1 MKILTKEQLA
11 ALRDII
17 TSDNLQSV
25 DENTRKVLD
34 ELINDDENINAVSLF
49 IDGAADLHTKTA
61 GIGGVFLGE
70 NNEELYRFS
79 EYLDDATNN
88 EAEYSSLIKGLEIG
102 IELKLINIDIYSD
115 SELVV
120 KQVSGEYKVKHER
133 MRPLHR
139 KAIALLSQYYN
150 WSLQHVPRND
160 NTIADKLSKKGM
172 KQGR

>member
-1 MKILTKEQLA
+1 MKILTKEQLT

-17 TSDNLQSV
+17 TPDNLQSL

-49 IDGAADLHTKTA
+49 IDGAADLHTKIA

-88 EAEYSSLIKGLEIG
+88 EAEYPALIRGLEIG
-102 IELKLINIDIYSD
+102 LELNIINIKIYAD

-139 KAIALLSQYYN
+139 KAIALLSQYSN
-150 WSLQHVPRND
+150 WSLQHVPRDD
-160 NTIADKLSKKGM
+160 NTIADK
-172 KQGR
+172 

>member
-1 MKILTKEQLA
+1 MKILTKEQLT

-17 TSDNLQSV
+17 TPDNLQSL

-49 IDGAADLHTKTA
+49 IDGAADLHTKIA

-70 NNEELYRFS
+70 NNEKLFRFS

-88 EAEYSSLIKGLEIG
+88 EAEYSALIRGLELG
-102 IELKLINIDIYSD
+102 IKLNISDIKIFAD

-139 KAIALLSQYYN
+139 KAIALLSQYSN

-160 NTIADKLSKKGM
+160 NKIADKLSKEGM
-172 KQGR
+172 EQGR

>member
-1 MKILTKEQLA
+1 MKILTKEQLT

-17 TSDNLQSV
+17 TPDNLQSL

-61 GIGGVFLGE
+61 GIGGVFLGK
-70 NNEELYRFS
+70 NNEKLYRFS

-88 EAEYSSLIKGLEIG
+88 EAEYSALIRGLELG
-102 IELKLINIDIYSD
+102 IELNIRDIKIYAD

-120 KQVSGEYKVKHER
+120 KQVNGEYKVKHER
-133 MRPLHR
+133 MKPLHQ
-139 KAIALLSQYYN
+139 KTIALLCQYSN
-150 WSLQHVPRND
+150 WSLQHVSRDD
-160 NTIADKLSKKGM
+160 NTIADKLSKEGM
-172 KQGR
+172 EQGR

>member
-1 MKILTKEQLA
+1 MKILTKQQLT

-17 TSDNLQSV
+17 TPDNLQSV

-70 NNEELYRFS
+70 NNKELYRFS

-88 EAEYSSLIKGLEIG
+88 QAEYSALIRGLELG
-102 IELKLINIDIYSD
+102 LELNIREIKIYAD

-120 KQVSGEYKVKHER
+120 KQVNGEYKVKHER
-133 MRPLHR
+133 MKPLHR
-139 KAIALLSQYYN
+139 KAIALLCQYSN
-150 WSLQHVPRND
+150 WSLQHVPRDD
-160 NTIADKLSKKGM
+160 NTIADKLSKEGM

>member
-1 MKILTKEQLA
+1 MKIFTKEQLT
-11 ALRDII
+11 ALRAII
-17 TSDNLQSV
+17 TPDNLQSV

-34 ELINDDENINAVSLF
+34 KLINGDENINAVTLF

-88 EAEYSSLIKGLEIG
+88 EAEYSALIRGLELG
-102 IELKLINIDIYSD
+102 IELNIRDIKIYAD

-120 KQVSGEYKVKHER
+120 KQVNGEYKVKHKR
-133 MRPLHR
+133 MKPLHQ
-139 KAIALLSQYYN
+139 KTLALLCQYSN
-150 WSLQHVPRND
+150 WSLQHIPRDD
-160 NTIADKLSKKGM
+160 NTIADKLSKEGMEKG
-172 KQGR
+172 R

>member
-1 MKILTKEQLA
+1 MKILTKEQLT
-11 ALRDII
+11 ALRAII
-17 TSDNLQSV
+17 TPDNLQSV

-34 ELINDDENINAVSLF
+34 ELINDDENINAASLF
-49 IDGAADLHTKTA
+49 TDGAADLHTKTA

-88 EAEYSSLIKGLEIG
+88 EAEYSALIRGLELG
-102 IELKLINIDIYSD
+102 LELNIIDIKIYAD

-120 KQVSGEYKVKHER
+120 KQVNGDYKVKHER

-139 KAIALLSQYYN
+139 KAIALLYQYSN
-150 WSLQHVPRND
+150 WSLQHVPRDD
-160 NTIADKLSKKGM
+160 NTIADKLSKEGMEKG
-172 KQGR
+172 R

>member
-1 MKILTKEQLA
+1 MKILTKQQLT

-17 TSDNLQSV
+17 TPDNLQSV

-88 EAEYSSLIKGLEIG
+88 EAEYSALIRGLELG
-102 IELKLINIDIYSD
+102 LELNIINIYIFSD
-115 SELVV
+115 SELIV
-120 KQVSGEYKVKHER
+120 KQINGDYKVKHER
-133 MRPLHR
+133 MKRLHR
-139 KAIALLSQYYN
+139 KVIALLSQYSN
-150 WSLQHVPRND
+150 WNLQHVPRDD
-160 NTIADKLSKKGM
+160 NTIADKLSKEGM
-172 KQGR
+172 EQGR

>member
-17 TSDNLQSV
+17 TPDNLKSV

-34 ELINDDENINAVSLF
+34 ELINEDENINAVSLF

-61 GIGGVFLGE
+61 GIGGVFLRE

-88 EAEYSSLIKGLEIG
+88 EAEYSSLIRGLEIG
-102 IELKLINIDIYSD
+102 IELNIINIDIYSD

-139 KAIALLSQYYN
+139 KAITLLSQYNN
-150 WSLQHVPRND
+150 WRMQHVSRDD
-160 NTIADKLSKKGM
+160 NTVADKLSKKGM

>member
-1 MKILTKEQLA
+1 MKILTKEQLT

-17 TSDNLQSV
+17 TPDNLLSV

-88 EAEYSSLIKGLEIG
+88 EAEYSALIRGLELG
-102 IELKLINIDIYSD
+102 LELNIMDIKIYAD

-120 KQVSGEYKVKHER
+120 KQVNGEYKVKHER

-139 KAIALLSQYYN
+139 KAIALLCQYSN
-150 WSLQHVPRND
+150 WSLQHVPRYD
-160 NTIADKLSKKGM
+160 C
-172 KQGR
+172 

>member
-1 MKILTKEQLA
+1 MKILTKEQLT
-11 ALRDII
+11 ALRAII
-17 TSDNLQSV
+17 TPDNLQSV

-34 ELINDDENINAVSLF
+34 ELINDDENINAVTLF

-79 EYLDDATNN
+79 KYLDDATNN
-88 EAEYSSLIKGLEIG
+88 EAEYSALIRGLEVG
-102 IELKLINIDIYSD
+102 LELNIMDIKIYAD

-120 KQVSGEYKVKHER
+120 KQVNGEYKVKHER

-139 KAIALLSQYYN
+139 SAIALLCQYRN
-150 WSLQHVPRND
+150 WSLQHIPRDD
-160 NTIADKLSKKGM
+160 NTIADKLSKQGMDKG
-172 KQGR
+172 R

>member
-1 MKILTKEQLA
+1 MKILTKQQLT

-17 TSDNLQSV
+17 TPDNLQSV

-70 NNEELYRFS
+70 NNIELYRFF
-79 EYLDDATNN
+79 EYLNDATNN
-88 EAEYSSLIKGLEIG
+88 EAEYSALIRGLEIG
-102 IELKLINIDIYSD
+102 LELNIRKIKIYAD

-120 KQVSGEYKVKHER
+120 KQVNGEYKVKHER
-133 MRPLHR
+133 MKPLHQ
-139 KAIALLSQYYN
+139 KTIVLLRQYSN
-150 WSLQHVPRND
+150 WSLQHVPRDD
-160 NTIADKLSKKGM
+160 NTIADKLSKEGR

>member
-1 MKILTKEQLA
+1 MKILTKEQLT

-17 TSDNLQSV
+17 TPDNLQSL

-70 NNEELYRFS
+70 NNEKLFRFS

-88 EAEYSSLIKGLEIG
+88 EAEYSALIRGLELG
-102 IELKLINIDIYSD
+102 IELNISDIKIFAD

-120 KQVSGEYKVKHER
+120 KQVNGEYKVKHKR
-133 MRPLHR
+133 MKPLHQ
-139 KAIALLSQYYN
+139 KTIALLDQYSN
-150 WSLQHVPRND
+150 WSLQHVPRDD
-160 NTIADKLSKKGM
+160 NTIADKLSKAGMEKG
-172 KQGR
+172 R

>member
-17 TSDNLQSV
+17 TPDNLQSV

-34 ELINDDENINAVSLF
+34 ELINNDENINAVSLF

-102 IELKLINIDIYSD
+102 I
-115 SELVV
+115 
-120 KQVSGEYKVKHER
+120 
-133 MRPLHR
+133 
-139 KAIALLSQYYN
+139 
-150 WSLQHVPRND
+150 
-160 NTIADKLSKKGM
+160 
-172 KQGR
+172 

>member
-1 MKILTKEQLA
+1 MKILTKEQLT

-17 TSDNLQSV
+17 TPDNLQSV

-70 NNEELYRFS
+70 NNEKLFRFS

-88 EAEYSSLIKGLEIG
+88 EAEYSALIRGLELG
-102 IELKLINIDIYSD
+102 IELNISDIKIFAD

-120 KQVSGEYKVKHER
+120 KQVNGEYKVKHER
-133 MRPLHR
+133 MKPLYQ
-139 KAIALLSQYYN
+139 KTIALLSQYSN
-150 WSLQHVPRND
+150 WSLQHVPRDD

-172 KQGR
+172 EQGR